1 MPDAHA
7 NNPAPKI
14 VTIMNHAPRYDL
26 QEVYPMGLKPK
37 LANFANSYIL
47 ELWLDSPRKDSIV
60 IGSHNLACSISER
73 KMRHTDE
80 RTGRFDGV
88 HPYGSTGKTA
98 YTESVVN
105 ILLSSLQV
113 NIGKA
118 SDDDHTRCPQSK
130 YTQKQK
136 KKYSDVVTGNP
147 PAKTQNR
154 FSCLSEN

>member
-1 MPDAHA
+1 
-7 NNPAPKI
+7 
-14 VTIMNHAPRYDL
+14 MNHT
-26 QEVYPMGLKPK
+26 PMGLKPK

-60 IGSHNLACSISER
+60 IGSHNLECSISER

-80 RTGRFDGV
+80 RTGRYDGV
-88 HPYGSTGKTA
+88 HPYGSTGKTS

-118 SDDDHTRCPQSK
+118 SSDDDHTRCPQSK

-136 KKYSDVVTGNP
+136 KKYSDVVTTNP